1 MNERYKRHIQLEEIG
16 LSGQQKLSEAKVL
29 VIGAGGLGCP
39 ILQYLTTA
47 GIGTLGIV
55 DFDTVSLSNLHR
67 QILFNQNDVGKN
79 KAVVAK
85 EKLSKLNPETRINIF
100 TFPLSEDNCLE
111 IIKDYDIVV
120 DGTDNFVTRYLIND
134 ACVILNKPVVFG
146 ALYKFEGQVSV
157 FNYKNG
163 PNYRCLFPIPPSA
176 GEIPN
181 CNEIGVLGI
190 LPGIIGLIQANEV
203 IKIILD
209 LGEVLSGK
217 ILYLNTLN
225 YQQRIVQFKKNEETF
240 NEIRRKEKP
249 EIVSTNDC
257 LFVNSISL
265 KNIRMD
271 DNIVWIDVR
280 ELHETPE
287 LFNDK
292 ILKIP
297 LQTFKNKLQISDN
310 SSKKIFFCQSGIRS
324 QKATKIAINK
334 GIKHCYSLKEG
345 AEELREWLTRKK

>member
-1 MNERYKRHIQLEEIG
+1 MNERYTRHIQLEEIG

-55 DFDTVSLSNLHR
+55 DLDTVSLSNLHR
-67 QILFNQNDVGKN
+67 QILFSQNDVGKN

-85 EKLSKLNPETRINIF
+85 EKLLTLNPETRIDTF
-100 TFPLSEDNCLE
+100 TFPFTEDNCLE
-111 IIKDYDIVV
+111 IIKNYDIVV

-134 ACVILNKPVVFG
+134 ACVMLNKPVVFG

-225 YQQRIVQFKKNEETF
+225 YQQRLVKFKKNEETF
-240 NEIRRKEKP
+240 NAIRKKEKP

-265 KNIRMD
+265 QNIKMD
-271 DNIVWIDVR
+271 DDIVWIDVR

-287 LFNDK
+287 IYNDDV
-292 ILKIP
+292 LKLP
-297 LQTFKNKLQISDN
+297 LKSFENKLEISDDN
-310 SSKKIFFCQSGIRS
+310 SKKIFFCQSGIRS
-324 QKATKIAINK
+324 QKAAQIAMNK
-334 GIKHCYSLKEG
+334 GFQNCYSLKEG
-345 AEELREWLTRKK
+345 AKELREWLTGKK

>member
-1 MNERYKRHIQLEEIG
+1 MNERYTRHIQLEEIG

-47 GIGTLGIV
+47 GIGNLGIV

-79 KAVVAK
+79 KALTAK
-85 EKLSKLNPETRINIF
+85 EKLLELNPETRIDTF
-100 TFPLSEDNCLE
+100 TFPLNEDNCLE

-134 ACVILNKPVVFG
+134 ACVILNIPVVFG
-146 ALYKFEGQVSV
+146 SLYKFEGQVSV
-157 FNYKNG
+157 FNYKSG
-163 PNYRCLFPIPPSA
+163 PNYRCLFPNPPSA

-217 ILYLNTLN
+217 ILYMNTLN
-225 YQQRIVQFKKNEETF
+225 YLQRLLMFKKNEETF
-240 NEIRRKEKP
+240 NEIRKKEKP

-265 KNIRMD
+265 QDIRMD
-271 DNIVWIDVR
+271 DDILWIDVR

-287 LFNDK
+287 IYNDDV
-292 ILKIP
+292 LKLP
-297 LQTFKNKLQISDN
+297 LKNFENKLEISDD

-334 GIKHCYSLKEG
+334 GFQYCYSLKEG
-345 AEELREWLTRKK
+345 AEELREWFTGKK